1 MQQNTS
7 VNITEKDKLDLELI
21 QIQITGSIIGLLTY
35 IVSIISANQSRQ
47 IILQR
52 ATGMQSSNTLHPE
65 QLAAL
70 SSFLSLLKDIIL
82 GNVAFVRL
90 KELED
95 SIKSGTSK
103 LSITP
108 DVNIVTG
115 YSLDVLGNFIKL
127 LGNLQKVNE

>member
-1 MQQNTS
+1 MKQNTS

-21 QIQITGSIIGLLTY
+21 QKENTGSTIGVLAC
-35 IVSIISANQSRQ
+35 IVRSISANQSRQ
-47 IILQR
+47 IIFQK
-52 ATGMQSSNTLHPE
+52 AKGIQSSNTLQPA
-65 QLAAL
+65 QLATF
-70 SSFLSLLKDIIL
+70 SSFLSLLTSIIL

-108 DVNIVTG
+108 DVNISTG

-127 LGNLQKVNE
+127 LGRLQKLNE

>member
-1 MQQNTS
+1 
-7 VNITEKDKLDLELI
+7 
-21 QIQITGSIIGLLTY
+21 SI
-35 IVSIISANQSRQ
+35 
-47 IILQR
+47 
-52 ATGMQSSNTLHPE
+52 
-65 QLAAL
+65 
-70 SSFLSLLKDIIL
+70 LSLLKDIIL